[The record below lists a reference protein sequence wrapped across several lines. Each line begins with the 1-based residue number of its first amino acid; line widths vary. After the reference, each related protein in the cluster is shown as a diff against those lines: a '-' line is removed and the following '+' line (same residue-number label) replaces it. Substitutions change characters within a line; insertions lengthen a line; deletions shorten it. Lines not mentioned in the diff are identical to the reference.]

1 MSKFLLRLSHSRVIP
16 GGITAPLGFTA
27 AGIHSGMR
35 RNKSKRDLAM
45 VRCDVRCAAAG
56 AYTQNLVKG
65 ASIAVTREN
74 IADGYAQGII
84 CNSGNANTCNADGEQ
99 KAREMC
105 RIAAEAMNIAPEDV
119 IVASTGVIGQ
129 PLNLDPIRNSAV
141 ELASRLRYD
150 GGSEAADAILT
161 TDRYRKEIAFEYDL
175 CGTTVRFGAMAKGS
189 GMVHPNMATI
199 LCFITTDTAITP
211 EMLRK
216 SLAKVVPQTFNMVSV
231 DGDTST
237 NDTAAVL
244 ASGLAGNPVIDSE
257 GYAFD
262 RFTHALKAICIT
274 ICRELARD
282 GEGST
287 RLLTC
292 TVHGAVDSQN
302 ARVMAK
308 SVICSSLVKAAIF
321 GSDAN
326 WGRVLCAIGYSGA
339 KCDISQVE
347 VAFVSERGRIIVC
360 QNGAGIDFDE
370 ARAKEIL
377 LADEIIIDISC
388 GSGDGKA
395 EAYGCDLTY
404 DYVRISGDYRAEQLA
419 QIAGRR

>member
-1 MSKFLLRLSHSRVIP
+1 MAKFQLILKHSRVIE
-16 GGITAPLGFTA
+16 GGVTAPRGFKA

-35 RNKSKRDLAM
+35 RNKTKRDLAM
-45 VRCDVRCAAAG
+45 LRCDVRCAAAG

-65 ASIAVTREN
+65 ATIAVTRRN
-74 IADGYAQGII
+74 LADGYAQGLI

-99 KAREMC
+99 KAEQMC
-105 RIAAEAMNIAPEDV
+105 RIAARVMNIAPEDV

-129 PLNLDPIRNSAV
+129 VLNIAPIENSAE
-141 ELASRLRYD
+141 ELASQLRYD
-150 GGSEAADAILT
+150 GGSDAADAILT
-161 TDRYRKEIAFEYDL
+161 TDRYRKQIAFECDL
-175 CGTTVRFGAMAKGS
+175 CGTKVRFGAMAKGS

-199 LCFITTDTAITP
+199 LCFVTTDAAISP

-216 SLAKVVPQTFNMVSV
+216 ALGNVIPDTFNMVSV

-237 NDTAAVL
+237 NDTVAVM
-244 ASGLAGNPVIDSE
+244 ASGLAGNPIIESE
-257 GYAFD
+257 GRAFD
-262 RFTHALKAICIT
+262 RFTEALKAICVT

-287 RLLTC
+287 RLLIC
-292 TVHGAVDSQN
+292 DVNGARDDEN
-302 ARVMAK
+302 ARIIAK
-308 SVICSSLVKAAIF
+308 SVICSSLVKAAMF

-339 KCDISQVE
+339 MCDITKVE

-360 QNGAGIDFDE
+360 QNGAGVTFDE
-370 ARAKEIL
+370 DRAKDIL
-377 LADEIIIDISC
+377 LADEVIIDIIC
-388 GSGDGKA
+388 GDGDGKA

-404 DYVRISGDYRAEQLA
+404 DYVRISGDYRAEHLKDCLT
-419 QIAGRR
+419 R

>member
-129 PLNLDPIRNSAV
+129 VLNLDPIRNSAA

-161 TDRYRKEIAFEYDL
+161 TDRYRKEISFEYDL

-231 DGDTST
+231 D
-237 NDTAAVL
+237 
-244 ASGLAGNPVIDSE
+244 
-257 GYAFD
+257 
-262 RFTHALKAICIT
+262 
-274 ICRELARD
+274 
-282 GEGST
+282 
-287 RLLTC
+287 
-292 TVHGAVDSQN
+292 
-302 ARVMAK
+302 
-308 SVICSSLVKAAIF
+308 
-321 GSDAN
+321 
-326 WGRVLCAIGYSGA
+326 
-339 KCDISQVE
+339 
-347 VAFVSERGRIIVC
+347 
-360 QNGAGIDFDE
+360 
-370 ARAKEIL
+370 
-377 LADEIIIDISC
+377 
-388 GSGDGKA
+388 
-395 EAYGCDLTY
+395 
-404 DYVRISGDYRAEQLA
+404 
-419 QIAGRR
+419 

>member
-1 MSKFLLRLSHSRVIP
+1 MAKFELTLKNCRIID
-16 GGITAPLGFTA
+16 GGVTAPRGFKA

-35 RNKSKRDLAM
+35 RNKNKRDLAM
-45 VRCDVRCAAAG
+45 LRCDVRCAAAG

-65 ASIAVTREN
+65 ASIAVTRRN
-74 IADGYAQGII
+74 LADGYAQGLI

-99 KAREMC
+99 KAEQMC
-105 RIAAEAMNIAPEDV
+105 RIAARVMNIAPEDV

-129 PLNLDPIRNSAV
+129 VLNLAPIENSAD
-141 ELASRLRYD
+141 ELAAQLRYD
-150 GGSEAADAILT
+150 GGSDAADAILT
-161 TDRYRKEIAFEYDL
+161 TDRYRKEIAFECDL
-175 CGTTVRFGAMAKGS
+175 CGTKVRFGAMAKGS

-199 LCFITTDTAITP
+199 LCFITTDAAISP

-216 SLAKVVPQTFNMVSV
+216 SLAKVVPETFNMVSV

-237 NDTAAVL
+237 NDTAAVM
-244 ASGLAGNPVIDSE
+244 ASGLAGNPIIDRE
-257 GYAFD
+257 GAEFD
-262 RFTHALKAICIT
+262 RFTEALKAICIT

-292 TVHGAVDSQN
+292 SVNGAVDDEN
-302 ARVMAK
+302 ARIIAK
-308 SVICSSLVKAAIF
+308 SVICSSLVKAAMF

-339 KCDISQVE
+339 KCDISKAE
-347 VAFVSERGRIIVC
+347 VAFVSEHGRIIVC
-360 QNGAGIDFDE
+360 RNGAGVEFDE

-377 LADEIIIDISC
+377 LADEIIIDINC
-388 GSGDGKA
+388 GSGDGSA
-395 EAYGCDLTY
+395 QAYGCDLTY
-404 DYVRISGDYRAEQLA
+404 DYVRISGDYRAEQLKD
-419 QIAGRR
+419 ILRK

>member
-1 MSKFLLRLSHSRVIP
+1 MCRGGRVY
-16 GGITAPLGFTA
+16 L
-27 AGIHSGMR
+27 
-35 RNKSKRDLAM
+35 
-45 VRCDVRCAAAG
+45 
-56 AYTQNLVKG
+56 NLVKG
-65 ASIAVTREN
+65 ASIAVTRDN
-74 IADGYAQGII
+74 LSDGYAQGII
-84 CNSGNANTCNADGEQ
+84 CNSGNANTCNADGEE

-105 RIAAEAMNIAPEDV
+105 RIAADAMGIMPEDV

-129 PLNLDPIRNSAV
+129 PLNLAPIRNSAG
-141 ELASRLRYD
+141 ELASALSRD
-150 GGSEAADAILT
+150 GGKDAADAILT
-161 TDRYRKEIAFEYDL
+161 TDRYRKEISFEYDL

-199 LCFITTDTAITP
+199 LCFITTDAAITP

-237 NDTAAVL
+237 NDTVAVM
-244 ASGLAGNPVIDSE
+244 ASGLAGNPIIDSE
-257 GYAFD
+257 GYSFD

-274 ICRELARD
+274 VCRELARD

-292 TVHGAVDSQN
+292 TVHGAEDNIN
-302 ARVMAK
+302 ARIIAK

-339 KCDISQVE
+339 KCDISKVE

-388 GSGDGKA
+388 GNGDGKA

-404 DYVRISGDYRAEQLA
+404 DYVRISGDYRAEQLRD
-419 QIAGRR
+419 ILNK

>member
-99 KAREMC
+99 KAEEMC
-105 RIAAEAMNIAPEDV
+105 RIAAEAMHIAPEDV

-129 PLNLDPIRNSAV
+129 VLNLDPIRKAAPA
-141 ELASRLRYD
+141 LAAQLRYD
-150 GGSEAADAILT
+150 GGSDAADAILT
-161 TDRYRKEIAFEYDL
+161 TDRYRKEIAFECDL
-175 CGTTVRFGAMAKGS
+175 CGAKVRFGAMAKGS

-199 LCFITTDTAITP
+199 LCFITTDAAISP
-211 EMLRK
+211 ELLRK
-216 SLAKVVPQTFNMVSV
+216 ALAKVVPETFNMVSV

-237 NDTAAVL
+237 NDTAAVM
-244 ASGLAGNPVIDSE
+244 ASGLAGNPLIDSE
-257 GYAFD
+257 GAAFD
-262 RFTHALKAICIT
+262 RFTEALKAICVT
-274 ICRELARD
+274 VCRELARD

-292 TVHGAVDSQN
+292 SVHGAADDET

-308 SVICSSLVKAAIF
+308 SVICSSLVKAAMF

-326 WGRVLCAIGYSGA
+326 RGRVLGAIG
-339 KCDISQVE
+339 
-347 VAFVSERGRIIVC
+347 
-360 QNGAGIDFDE
+360 
-370 ARAKEIL
+370 
-377 LADEIIIDISC
+377 
-388 GSGDGKA
+388 
-395 EAYGCDLTY
+395 
-404 DYVRISGDYRAEQLA
+404 
-419 QIAGRR
+419 